1 MRLARLN
8 RDLKR
13 EKASDIETKEDII
26 RATRANI
33 TQKMEK
39 PRMYKEWVAH
49 NLGISKLPYMKT

>member
-13 EKASDIETKEDII
+13 EKASEIETKEDII

-39 PRMYKEWVAH
+39 PRMYKEWVVH
-49 NLGISKLPYMKT
+49 YLGIS